1 MAATATAIE
10 AMVRLLHHHPVDQT
24 MERLKGAVVT
34 IVLAAEIALERGYV
48 GEDGVDD
55 GLLEGAMRI
64 RDLVDPGVS

>member
-1 MAATATAIE
+1 
-10 AMVRLLHHHPVDQT
+10 